1 MHYKY
6 WCDIINITNKTNNK
20 YKKEVNDMMLVLI
33 ILTGI
38 VLLDSYVG
46 QSTDLW
52 DAEMQ
57 DEIKRELH
65 I

>member
-1 MHYKY
+1 M
-6 WCDIINITNKTNNK
+6 I
-20 YKKEVNDMMLVLI
+20 LVLI

>member
-1 MHYKY
+1 M
-6 WCDIINITNKTNNK
+6 I
-20 YKKEVNDMMLVLI
+20 LVLI

-46 QSTDLW
+46 QPADLW
-52 DAEMQ
+52 DIEMQ